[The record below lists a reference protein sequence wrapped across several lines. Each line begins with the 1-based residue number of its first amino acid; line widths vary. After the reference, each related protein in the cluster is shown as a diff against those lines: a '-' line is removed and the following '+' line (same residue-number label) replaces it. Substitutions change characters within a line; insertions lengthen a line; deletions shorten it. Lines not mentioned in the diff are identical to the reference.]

1 MNSQQERTLQAFRR
15 MQGWLAAQPEL
26 AAGPSSAADTP
37 LAQQVAALGVVV
49 QQFTTRA
56 AQQQSAGRGG
66 KGATAEAR
74 ALRVELIK
82 QHMQP
87 IADMAK
93 AAIPDVVKMTEAL
106 RLPGIRLSTE
116 KLFAAADAM
125 AKAAEQYKTV
135 LVQRGLPTDFV
146 EQLRAVAAAYKNA
159 VDARGQHIANG
170 RGATEGL
177 TTAAAEGRKLVLS
190 LSVIVNKRLRA
201 DSVALAE
208 WNQLKRVTLKG
219 ARPGVG
225 IVPTPTAL
233 PTPVPTPVPT
243 PITVPAPTPA
253 STKAPAT
260 AITPAAAPPVPST
273 LTPIPA
279 VAATEAPAKAA

>member
-26 AAGPSSAADTP
+26 ATGPSSAADTP
-37 LAQQVAALGVVV
+37 LARQVAALGVVV

-66 KGATAEAR
+66 KGSTAEAR
-74 ALRVELIK
+74 VLRVELIK

-87 IADMAK
+87 VADMAK
-93 AAIPDVVKMTEAL
+93 AVIPDVVRMTEAL

-116 KLFAAADAM
+116 RLLAAAEAM
-125 AKAAEQYKTV
+125 AKAAEQYKTQ
-135 LVQRGLPTDFV
+135 LVQRGLPPDFV
-146 EQLRAVAAAYKNA
+146 EQLRGVAAAYKQA
-159 VDARGQHIANG
+159 IDARGQHIANG

-177 TTAAAEGRKLVLS
+177 ATARAEGRKLVLS
-190 LSVIVNKRLRA
+190 LSVIINKRLRG

-219 ARPGVG
+219 ARPSVG
-225 IVPTPTAL
+225 IAPTPV
-233 PTPVPTPVPT
+233 PVPTPVPT
-243 PITVPAPTPA
+243 PVAVPAPTPA
-253 STKAPAT
+253 AAKAPAP
-260 AITPAAAPPVPST
+260 AITPAAAPAVPS
-273 LTPIPA
+273 IPAPTAA

>member
-26 AAGPSSAADTP
+26 ATGPSSAADTP

-66 KGATAEAR
+66 KGSTAEAR
-74 ALRVELIK
+74 VLRVELIK

-125 AKAAEQYKTV
+125 AKASEQYKTA
-135 LVQRGLPTDFV
+135 LIQRGLPTDFV
-146 EQLRAVAAAYKNA
+146 EQLRGVAAAYKQA
-159 VDARGQHIANG
+159 IDARGQHIANG

-177 TTAAAEGRKLVLS
+177 ATAAAEGRKLVLS
-190 LSVIVNKRLRA
+190 LSVMINKRLRA

-219 ARPGVG
+219 ARPGV
-225 IVPTPTAL
+225 AL
-233 PTPVPTPVPT
+233 VPTPVPMPT
-243 PITVPAPTPA
+243 PVPAPITVPAPTPA
-253 STKAPAT
+253 STKAPAMAPT
-260 AITPAAAPPVPST
+260 LAAAPPVPSAQ
-273 LTPIPA
+273 TPTPA